1 MKTSQVDVDG
11 VLRALGQTRFFH
23 TSQCILICASLI
35 VASTNS
41 LFYIFYAITPE
52 YRCNN
57 LTESQLNQYN
67 ISINEDIL
75 IYEKCTI
82 DITNTEEGVTA
93 ENRTL
98 NCLNGYYYTAPVD
111 NSIVSQW
118 DLVCNRLGLAELTQ
132 TLYTVGQIV
141 SGLLGPCLI
150 EKVGRKPVRVLSH
163 VLMLVFNLIASFS
176 PSYWLFAAMKFL
188 TGGFREIYFLSSVTL
203 ICELYPKEKRIIMS
217 GIFMGCWGFYNST
230 LGLIAYLLKDYG
242 WNTLFLFN
250 VVISGYFLVDYFFLK
265 ESIRWLFANS
275 KVKSAKR
282 IIRNAA
288 KQNNIDFDSVWNI
301 TLKDTSVQHADG
313 HMNETSLEYRMSD
326 SSVQQG
332 VTTGVKHTQAQ
343 TKEESALFANIL
355 TVFKSPYLRK
365 VTIVLC
371 IEWAVNIASWNSI
384 FQMMEVLAG
393 NIYLNSFIMSLIDV
407 FAIGI
412 YSVIAKRFGHKIS
425 LQSMKTLA
433 AMSVISASLIKIFA
447 ESSNTMEY
455 VILVLYILTVVGL
468 NAASC
473 GDYIYTSELY
483 PTKIRS
489 IGSGFATTFTRFVC
503 LASPFLK
510 LLVLAVPWAPGII
523 IGSGCMISSILVHVF
538 LPETGNSA
546 LPETIEDVNMMRKK
560 NGKKNIKIQTIS

>member
-111 NSIVSQW
+111 NSIVSQ
-118 DLVCNRLGLAELTQ
+118 
-132 TLYTVGQIV
+132 
-141 SGLLGPCLI
+141 
-150 EKVGRKPVRVLSH
+150 
-163 VLMLVFNLIASFS
+163 
-176 PSYWLFAAMKFL
+176 
-188 TGGFREIYFLSSVTL
+188 IYFLSSVTL

-455 VILVLYILTVVGL
+455 IILALYILAVAGL

-483 PTKIRS
+483 PTQIRS
-489 IGSGFATTFTRFVC
+489 IGSGFATTFTRIVC
-503 LASPFLK
+503 LSSPFLK
-510 LLVLAVPWAPGII
+510 LLALVVPWAPGII
-523 IGSGCMISSILVHVF
+523 IGSGCIVSSILVQVF
-538 LPETGNSA
+538 LPETGDRV
-546 LPETIEDVNMMRKK
+546 LPQTIEEVTKIENEKK
-560 NGKKNIKIQTIS
+560 RNKIHTISYRE

>member
-1 MKTSQVDVDG
+1 MKSSQVDVDG
-11 VLRALGQTRFFH
+11 VLRALGGTRFFH
-23 TSQCILICASLI
+23 TSQCILICASAI

-41 LFYIFYAITPE
+41 FFYIFYAITPE

-57 LTESQLNQYN
+57 LTESQLNHYN

-82 DITNTEEGVTA
+82 DIIDTEEGVTT

-98 NCLNGYYYTAPVD
+98 DCLNGYYYTTPVD

-132 TLYTVGQIV
+132 TVYTVGQIV
-141 SGLLGPCLI
+141 SGLLAPCLI
-150 EKVGRKPVRVLSH
+150 EKFGRKPLRVSSH
-163 VLMLVFNLIASFS
+163 MLMLVFNLIAAFS
-176 PSYWLFAAMKFL
+176 PSYWVFTAMKFL
-188 TGGFREIYFLSSVTL
+188 TGGVREIYFLSSVTL
-203 ICELYPKEKRIIMS
+203 VCELYPKEKRIVMS
-217 GIFMGCWGFYNST
+217 SIFMCCWGFYNST

-250 VVISGYFLVDYFFLK
+250 VVISGYFLVDYLFLK

-275 KVKSAKR
+275 KVKTAKK

-301 TLKDTSVQHADG
+301 TLKGTAAKHSDG
-313 HMNETSLEYRMSD
+313 HVNETCLEYRMGD
-326 SSVQQG
+326 
-332 VTTGVKHTQAQ
+332 VTTGVEHTQTQ
-343 TKEESALFANIL
+343 TKEESSVFVNLLA
-355 TVFKSPYLRK
+355 VFKSPYLRK
-365 VTIVLC
+365 VTIVMS
-371 IEWAVNIASWNSI
+371 IEWALNFASWNSI
-384 FQMMEVLAG
+384 FLMMEVLAG
-393 NIYLNSFIMSLIDV
+393 SIYLNTFIMSLIDV

-425 LQSMKTLA
+425 LQSLKTLA

-447 ESSNTMEY
+447 EGSNTMEC
-455 VILVLYILTVVGL
+455 VILALYCLAVAGL
-468 NAASC
+468 NAASS

-489 IGSGFATTFTRFVC
+489 IGIGFATTFMRTVC

-510 LLVLAVPWAPGII
+510 LL
-523 IGSGCMISSILVHVF
+523 
-538 LPETGNSA
+538 
-546 LPETIEDVNMMRKK
+546 
-560 NGKKNIKIQTIS
+560 

>member
-371 IEWAVNIASWNSI
+371 IEW
-384 FQMMEVLAG
+384 
-393 NIYLNSFIMSLIDV
+393 
-407 FAIGI
+407 
-412 YSVIAKRFGHKIS
+412 FGHKIS

-455 VILVLYILTVVGL
+455 IILALYILAVAGL

-483 PTKIRS
+483 PTQIRS
-489 IGSGFATTFTRFVC
+489 IGSGFATTFTRIVC
-503 LASPFLK
+503 LSSPFLK
-510 LLVLAVPWAPGII
+510 LLALVVPWAPGII
-523 IGSGCMISSILVHVF
+523 IGSGCIVSSILVQVF
-538 LPETGNSA
+538 LPETGDRV
-546 LPETIEDVNMMRKK
+546 LPQTIEEVTKIENEKK
-560 NGKKNIKIQTIS
+560 RNKIHTISYRE